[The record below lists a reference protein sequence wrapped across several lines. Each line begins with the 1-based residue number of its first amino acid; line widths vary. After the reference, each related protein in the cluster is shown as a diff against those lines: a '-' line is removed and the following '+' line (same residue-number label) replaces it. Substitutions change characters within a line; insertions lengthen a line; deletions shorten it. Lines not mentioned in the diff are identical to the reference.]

1 MSIAGYQ
8 VKLAVYLQDERLYLV
23 DGELASTHILKPGR
37 QDERLAKLVA
47 NEHYCMTLA
56 AHLGLAVVEVSIL
69 PLPSPVLVINRF
81 DRISARETVRRLHI
95 IDSCQ
100 ALNVPVSYKYERN
113 FGSGRD
119 VRGSVKE

>member
-1 MSIAGYQ
+1 
-8 VKLAVYLQDERLYLV
+8 
-23 DGELASTHILKPGR
+23 
-37 QDERLAKLVA
+37 
-47 NEHYCMTLA
+47 MTLV

-69 PLPSPVLVINRF
+69 RLPSPVLVINRF